1 MSEEKSGVF
10 KFRFDSGSKTVDE
23 IKDKKAIRKRLVKSF
38 ADYKLKFILF
48 LVVTLLYSV
57 TFVIFPQKLGDIID
71 AFAAS
76 IIQYLLG
83 LGDGSVF
90 GEIVPY
96 AVPAVLY
103 FTANA
108 VLSLVQGYIISD
120 IITSYSAKLR
130 KSVMEKYNSLSVSF
144 VDNAEHKE
152 IISAMTQDVDA
163 LNQSMNLILMRLV
176 APTITFAVII
186 ITQLI
191 VNFRIGLLSIV
202 FCLIGAGLTL
212 LSEKR
217 ELRSAQKQ
225 QAGKGSLYSEA
236 AEFYNGLAVLQ
247 NSGKVEERKMSLQDK
262 ITETAK
268 SSEKSQRFSVLQNCI
283 SELSVSLC
291 IVFSMVASAL
301 MMSDGGF
308 SVGGL
313 QCQFVYIRKLFSS
326 ASSLSMGPGIIRTA
340 ILSAGRIFDFLD
352 IESAEN
358 EGTESVEKTDLPHNI
373 EFRNVSFRYNE
384 NSRYI
389 MEDVSFS
396 IARKGITVVTGMT
409 GAGKTTMIKLL
420 LGFYS
425 PQQGQILFEGK
436 DVSKLKKEDYFSR
449 FNIIVQGS
457 TLFDD
462 TIENNISYGC
472 ENVTFEEIQRAAKLS
487 GADEFIT
494 RREDGYKTVFN
505 SNSPNLSDGEIQLVL
520 LARAFL
526 RKREILIFDE
536 ATSGLDV
543 MAEKKI
549 NEALQE
555 IAKESCVML
564 ISHRNSSLSAVSNA
578 INISDSKVKQ
588 TK

>member
-1 MSEEKSGVF
+1 MSDEKSGVF
-10 KFRFDSGSKTVDE
+10 KFRFDSGSKTVAE
-23 IKDKKAIRKRLVKSF
+23 LKNKKTIRKRLVKSF

-96 AVPAVLY
+96 AIPAVLY

-130 KSVMEKYNSLSVSF
+130 KSVMEKYNSLSVAF
-144 VDNAEHKE
+144 VDNAEHKD
-152 IISAMTQDVDA
+152 IIAAMTQDVDA
-163 LNQSMNLILMRLV
+163 LNQSLNLILMRLV
-176 APTITFAVII
+176 APTITFTVII

-217 ELRSAQKQ
+217 EFRSAQKQ
-225 QAGKGSLYSEA
+225 QAGKGDLYSEA

-247 NSGKVEERKMSLQDK
+247 NSGKVEERKKSLQDK

-301 MMSDGGF
+301 MMTNGGF

-358 EGTESVEKTDLPHNI
+358 DGTEPVKKTDLPHNI

-389 MEDVSFS
+389 MENVSFS

-425 PQQGQILFEGK
+425 PQKGQILFEGK
-436 DVSKLKKEDYFSR
+436 DVSELKKEDYFSR

-543 MAEKKI
+543 MAEKKVI
-549 NEALQE
+549 EALQE
-555 IAKESCVML
+555 ISKESCVML